1 MAMFD
6 EAKIEDTVRA
16 ELTDALY
23 RQNAMTL
30 AMGVLLS
37 VYLWFALHET
47 TSLALLTGWLV
58 ATNVIALGRLVL
70 ALAYRRLPPQRRSS
84 HAWMT
89 RFCVGTAAAGV
100 MWGSLGTVLYPAEG
114 LPHQLICVSALL
126 AIAAVALFSLRV
138 MFAAFAAMAVPT
150 LLPASVYLTIVGNNV
165 NQTLTGAILGL
176 FLAAGLVMA
185 RRNAKDAAETLR
197 LRYRLAAAVDAAEAA
212 SKAKGQFLATVSH
225 EIRTPINGVLGI
237 AHILLRTA
245 QDAVTR
251 RYLELLYSSGNHLL
265 ALINDILDFSKIE
278 AGKLDLNVQD
288 FDLPR
293 AVREVTEILDQ
304 RAQEKGLRLLVH
316 FSDDVPQYVRGDSV
330 RLQQVLN
337 NLIGNAIKFTE
348 AGFVTLTIKRSEE
361 LVDPSAAEGAQAL
374 LFDVSDTGIGIAPND
389 QEHIFSAFS
398 QADSSFSRKHGGT
411 GLGLTI
417 SRQLVEAM
425 GGHISL
431 RSAPGRGSKFS
442 FSARFAPASAD
453 YESGQAGNQHANSL
467 VLVGNVL
474 LVEDVELNRLIAR
487 SMLESLGL
495 SVHSAP
501 DGQIALTL
509 AQREHFDAILMD
521 VFLPVMDGL
530 TATRAIR
537 QDELAKGRARTPIIA
552 LTANASAEDRER
564 CTQAGMDDYLT
575 KPLRTDELQ
584 ATLKKWLPGQPMLQ
598 ERATAPARS
607 GPEDDQVRKV
617 ASADTQRLA
626 YQLARAVANG
636 DMDAMATS
644 AHSLKSVGAHLEART
659 LSQVCGALENAARA
673 GNDVEVRGLVDDV
686 SAACQDLLSKLAVS
700 PAESLSVHT
709 ARQGIAE
716 TDRGTTEVNGCA
728 KTALVVDDEPNDQ
741 FFLRRILES
750 QGYRVRACW
759 SGETAVSA
767 CNDERPDLIILDGRM
782 PGMDGVD
789 TCRAIRSICSG
800 HIPIVVVTGVADPI
814 WRAAAYE
821 AGADKI
827 LDKDVS
833 IETLRSNLI
842 SAIGSVRM

>member
-1 MAMFD
+1 MA
-6 EAKIEDTVRA
+6 K
-16 ELTDALY
+16 
-23 RQNAMTL
+23 
-30 AMGVLLS
+30 
-37 VYLWFALHET
+37 
-47 TSLALLTGWLV
+47 
-58 ATNVIALGRLVL
+58 
-70 ALAYRRLPPQRRSS
+70 
-84 HAWMT
+84 
-89 RFCVGTAAAGV
+89 
-100 MWGSLGTVLYPAEG
+100 
-114 LPHQLICVSALL
+114 
-126 AIAAVALFSLRV
+126 
-138 MFAAFAAMAVPT
+138 
-150 LLPASVYLTIVGNNV
+150 
-165 NQTLTGAILGL
+165 
-176 FLAAGLVMA
+176 
-185 RRNAKDAAETLR
+185 RNAKDAAETLR
-197 LRYRLAAAVDAAEAA
+197 LRYRLAAAVNAAEAA
-212 SKAKGQFLATVSH
+212 SRAKGQFLATVSH

-237 AHILLRTA
+237 AHILLRSA
-245 QDAVTR
+245 QDNATR

-265 ALINDILDFSKIE
+265 ALINDILDFSKID
-278 AGKLDLNVQD
+278 AGKLDLNMQD

-293 AVREVTEILDQ
+293 AVREVTEILEQ

-316 FSDDVPQYVRGDSV
+316 FSDGVPQYVRGDAV

-337 NLIGNAIKFTE
+337 NLIGNAIKFTDT
-348 AGFVTLTIKRSEE
+348 GFVTLTIKQSEE
-361 LVDPSAAEGAQAL
+361 VGDPTVTNAYATEGTRVL
-374 LFDVSDTGIGIAPND
+374 LFDVSDTGIGIEPSD
-389 QEHIFSAFS
+389 QEHIFSEFS

-442 FSARFAPASAD
+442 FSAKFAPAAAD
-453 YESGQAGNQHANSL
+453 YASGRDGKQHTNWL
-467 VLVGNVL
+467 LLVGNVL
-474 LVEDVELNRLIAR
+474 LVEDVELNRLIAK

-495 SVHSAP
+495 SVHIAP

-509 AQREHFDAILMD
+509 VQREHFDAILMD

-537 QDELAKGRARTPIIA
+537 QDELAKGRTRTPIIA
-552 LTANASAEDRER
+552 LTANASAQDRER

-584 ATLKKWLPGQPMLQ
+584 TMLRKWLPVQPTLQ
-598 ERATAPARS
+598 EHAMAPPRNGAAD
-607 GPEDDQVRKV
+607 EEVRKV
-617 ASADTQRLA
+617 ASADAQRLA

-673 GNDVEVRGLVDDV
+673 GNDMEVRSLVDDV
-686 SAACQDLLSKLAVS
+686 SAACQDLLSKLAVA
-700 PAESLSVHT
+700 PPESRPVRT
-709 ARQGIAE
+709 TRQGIAE
-716 TDRGTTEVNGCA
+716 TDSGATEA
-728 KTALVVDDEPNDQ
+728 KAHMKTALVVDDEPNDQ

-767 CNDERPDLIILDGRM
+767 CNDEEPDLIILDGRM

-789 TCRAIRSICSG
+789 TCRAIRATCSG
-800 HIPIVVVTGVADPI
+800 RIPIVVVTGVADPS

-821 AGADKI
+821 AGADNI

-833 IETLRSNLI
+833 IEMLRSNLI
-842 SAIGSVRM
+842 SAIDSLGM